1 MRRKRMHVLGAGLYL
16 ALALPGA
23 AAAAV
28 FLLRG
33 GVVGNGG
40 QSSPPGMDAAHRLYG
55 TVGQAAVGRGA
66 NPGNMVC
73 SGFWCFGGSRVVD
86 VEPGEVSVP
95 AEFALGPTT
104 PTPTR
109 DQARFHLAMPRAG
122 EVTLNVFDVAG
133 RQFGEPLRQRFD
145 AGEHELVWRAETAR
159 TGIYYV
165 SVAVDGVAKARRTIV
180 LVR

>member
-1 MRRKRMHVLGAGLYL
+1 MRRKRMHVLGAGLCL
-16 ALALPGA
+16 ALVLPGA
-23 AAAAV
+23 AAA

-33 GVVGNGG
+33 GVVANGG

-55 TVGQAAVGRGA
+55 TVGQAAVGHGA
-66 NPGNMVC
+66 SPVNMVC

-86 VEPGEVSVP
+86 VEPGGGSVP

-133 RQFGEPLRQRFD
+133 RQIGEPLRQRFD
-145 AGEHELVWRAETAR
+145 AGEHELLWNAPTAR
-159 TGIYYV
+159 AGIYYV